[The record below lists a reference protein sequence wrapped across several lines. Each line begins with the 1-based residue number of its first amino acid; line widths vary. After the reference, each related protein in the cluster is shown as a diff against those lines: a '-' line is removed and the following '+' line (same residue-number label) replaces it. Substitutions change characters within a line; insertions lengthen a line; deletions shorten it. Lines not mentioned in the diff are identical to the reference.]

1 MEADEIHPQARA
13 MLDRREQ
20 LGLAPIREV
29 GLGRLRLLMRLT
41 NWVQNRNPPSV
52 GRTVDRTIPGPGGD
66 LPVRLYRPTGEGPF
80 PTVVYFHGGGY
91 VIGDLASHDL
101 LCRHLTRESDCV
113 VMAVDYRLAPEH
125 PFPAAVEDAY
135 AATKWAADNTDALA
149 GDGRL
154 AVAGDSAGG
163 ALAAVASLMAAEKAG
178 PDIDYQALLYPG
190 VGVEDGQESVEKHGG
205 RVLERGDL
213 EWFRDCYFESD
224 VHERNPYAD
233 PSNACDLSGVP
244 PATVLTAGFD
254 PLRDGGANYAD
265 QLAADG
271 VDVRHVNYDDMI
283 HGFATMTEEID
294 RAREAIAEI
303 ADHLRAAFD
312 ESESTR

>member
-13 MLDRREQ
+13 VLDQRER
-20 LGLAPIREV
+20 LGLTPIREV
-29 GLGRLRLLMRLT
+29 GLRRLRLLSKITDWIR
-41 NWVQNRNPPSV
+41 NRNPPAV

-66 LPVRLYRPTGEGPF
+66 LPVRLYRPRGEGPF

-91 VIGDLASHDL
+91 VVGGLGSHDL

-135 AATKWAADNTDALA
+135 AATEWAAANPDALA

-163 ALAAVASLMAAEKAG
+163 ALAATASLMATEKDS
-178 PDIDYQALLYPG
+178 PEIDYQALVYPG
-190 VGVEDGQESVEKHGG
+190 VGVEEGQESVDKHSGL
-205 RVLERGDL
+205 VLEKGDL
-213 EWFRDCYFESD
+213 EWFRDCYFDSE
-224 VHERNPYAD
+224 VHLRNPYAD
-233 PSNACDLSGVP
+233 PTNACDLSGVP

-254 PLRDGGANYAD
+254 PLRDGGAAYAD
-265 QLAADG
+265 QLRSDG
-271 VDVRHVNYDDMI
+271 VDVRQVHYEDMI
-283 HGFATMTEEID
+283 HGFASMTTEVD
-294 RAREAIAEI
+294 RAREAIGEI
-303 ADHLRAAFD
+303 ADHLREAFD
-312 ESESTR
+312 ET